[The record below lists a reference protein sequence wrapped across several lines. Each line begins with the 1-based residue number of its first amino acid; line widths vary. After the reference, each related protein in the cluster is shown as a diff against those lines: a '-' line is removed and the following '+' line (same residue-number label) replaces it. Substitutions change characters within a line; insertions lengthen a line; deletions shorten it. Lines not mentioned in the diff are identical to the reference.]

1 MAASPSFA
9 GTPAGGAVTVSTANT
24 NRDGTGT
31 IPTVFT
37 AGAAGSL
44 LQQFTIQATGDP
56 ADSVMVVY
64 LHNGTNFFDWFEV
77 DLGNPAAGST
87 TVTAFHFEADL
98 ANYPLP
104 ISWSVRASVTV
115 ALTAGVLN
123 AFVAAGDL

>member
-1 MAASPSFA
+1 MAANPSFA

-31 IPTVFT
+31 VPTIFT
-37 AGAAGSL
+37 AGASGSL
-44 LQQFTIQATGDP
+44 LNQLTLQSTGDP
-56 ADSVMVVY
+56 ADSVMVIY
-64 LHNGTNFFDWFEV
+64 LHNGTSHFDWFEV

-104 ISWSVRASVTV
+104 PSWSVRASITV
-115 ALTAGVLN
+115 ALTAGVVN
-123 AFVAAGDL
+123 AIVAAGDL